1 MSPLQRC
8 YGERRVGFK
17 HGGNSSDLESNER
30 IASTLSLHR
39 SRGMA
44 TNNLKGSLIKFG
56 FYFRRLRRTA
66 LGTIVLGSCVAF
78 AYAETD
84 VHIESVTTSPRGT
97 FRIEQERKWDSACR
111 WGELQPGSFPLQ
123 IPASACGWMSRLM
136 TRRAGISSFLRTNSR
151 FAQRCINIASC
162 RA

>member
-1 MSPLQRC
+1 
-8 YGERRVGFK
+8 
-17 HGGNSSDLESNER
+17 
-30 IASTLSLHR
+30 
-39 SRGMA
+39 MA

-97 FRIEQERKWDSACR
+97 FRIDRKSTRLNSSHSQISYAVFCLKKKKEMTSQHVPLACALNGLLNPPSSATIGGR
-111 WGELQPGSFPLQ
+111 HW
-123 IPASACGWMSRLM
+123 
-136 TRRAGISSFLRTNSR
+136 RRDNSP
-151 FAQRCINIASC
+151 
-162 RA
+162 

>member
-1 MSPLQRC
+1 
-8 YGERRVGFK
+8 
-17 HGGNSSDLESNER
+17 
-30 IASTLSLHR
+30 
-39 SRGMA
+39 MA

-97 FRIEQERKWDSACR
+97 YGIEQEIKWDAGMQVGTITA
-111 WGELQPGSFPLQ
+111 WN
-123 IPASACGWMSRLM
+123 IPAADSGERVQLDQPFDDTKGRHFFISA
-136 TRRAGISSFLRTNSR
+136 A
-151 FAQRCINIASC
+151 AQSMCAPVHHHIE
-162 RA
+162 